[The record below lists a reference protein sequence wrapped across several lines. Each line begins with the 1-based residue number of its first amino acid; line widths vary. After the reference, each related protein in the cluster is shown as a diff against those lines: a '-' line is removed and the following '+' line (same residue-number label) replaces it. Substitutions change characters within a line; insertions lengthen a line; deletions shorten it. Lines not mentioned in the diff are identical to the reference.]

1 MKTHPAGK
9 LCQFTLDLS
18 LTGSAHAQTYV
29 RGHGY
34 FPADA
39 GGDAD
44 GRTSRTTPGGSPQQM
59 SLRGIGRLL
68 RKVRERI
75 GGTKR

>member
-34 FPADA
+34 FRQMMVATPMVGHRGQRL
-39 GGDAD
+39 GGAL
-44 GRTSRTTPGGSPQQM
+44 SR
-59 SLRGIGRLL
+59 
-68 RKVRERI
+68 
-75 GGTKR
+75 